1 MQQCLDIKDTLIVD
15 RSTLLYLLEKYRKGN
30 CTEAEEQLLHRWLDL
45 LEQDAG
51 SNISLSDEEKQS
63 IRANMLDKIF
73 PATKPVRTRRLTVRT
88 WIKAAAVLLPVIAV
102 SYYLWQQQTAG
113 TSDTEWLT
121 RHNATAGVQQLL
133 LPDSSRVML
142 GAHTSIQFPAKYT
155 GGERAVKLL
164 EGKAFF
170 DVRTDPQHP
179 FRVESNGI
187 RTTVLG
193 TSFFVAAYPG
203 LYSCRVT
210 VMTGKVQVH
219 TGSNNYGVLTPTQRI
234 TIAGDKTPALR
245 DTISVADAM
254 AWTKGEIVL
263 RNASLQELI
272 QMLREQYGV
281 NTTTR
286 LNTAQG
292 SYTVRLPA
300 AMPLTAVLDVVEK
313 ISYKPKIRFTMKDD
327 QLVIY

>member
-1 MQQCLDIKDTLIVD
+1 MD
-15 RSTLLYLLEKYRKGN
+15 RSTLLYLLEKFRKGN

-51 SNISLSDEEKQS
+51 TDISLSDEEKQR
-63 IRANMLDKIF
+63 IQANMLENIF
-73 PATKPVRTRRLTVRT
+73 PAATPKSRRRMIVRT
-88 WIKAAAVLLPVIAV
+88 WMKVAAVLLPLVAMG
-102 SYYLWQQQTAG
+102 YYLWQQQATATRNSG
-113 TSDTEWLT
+113 WLT
-121 RHNATAGVQQLL
+121 RHNATAQVRQLL

-164 EGKAFF
+164 EGKALF

-179 FRVESNGI
+179 FIVESNGI

-193 TSFFVAAYPG
+193 TSFSVASYKG
-203 LYSCRVT
+203 LYTCRVT
-210 VMTGKVQVH
+210 VVTGKVQVQ
-219 TGSNNYGVLTPTQRI
+219 TDNNNYGVLTPAQRI
-234 TIAGDKTPALR
+234 TIAGEKASALR
-245 DTISVADAM
+245 DTIAAADAM

-263 RNASLQELI
+263 RDASLQELI

-286 LNTAQG
+286 LDIRQG
-292 SYTVRLPA
+292 NYTVRLPA
-300 AMPLTAVLDVVEK
+300 TMPLTAVLDVVEK
-313 ISYKPKIRFTMKDD
+313 ISYKPKIRFTMKDG
-327 QLVIY
+327 QVIIY